1 MAVLNDVVLV
11 ADGGDVTGGY
21 RKHTH
26 TYGKFEVSLKEGLEQ
41 VEKDRRL
48 ADGYVYKPDWEIA
61 PFDVGFVRADV
72 SIDMEV
78 NTSDLEIVID
88 EALRDAEGDIFFE
101 RDISPAGLGEFEPGV
116 DFQVG
121 DIVMIERWG
130 KLFPSPVTGWTMVS
144 SEADGLV
151 GHRVHVSGQL
161 ISDAAARQRRNQDL
175 LRQVANDKRQL
186 EKAALR
192 ESQARRRFTRY
203 VSPDYDPNQEYVA
216 GTYRAGVLSS
226 AEEKAKELA
235 GTAEKNA
242 KDADAKARKQL
253 AEAFIGFGVPES
265 QLGYYIEQAK
275 QTVQNDA
282 KKAAE
287 KDVGTLFTILAGGGN
302 SIYSLTQQ
310 LNSHLTRINS
320 SNGSNVADKTNILEA
335 YLGANAELWV
345 VQEKVNA
352 FQRQLNT
359 KFQEAID
366 HEIKHRMHIGHGYNN
381 TSWFAPWGNSFVEV
395 RIRGNS
401 TVARLKKPCSGYLGL
416 IQTTTK
422 GLTDLEVWDVEN
434 GYRFQEF
441 PLVGGD
447 TVTVRSWMIFYSLY

>member
-21 RKHTH
+21 RKHTY
-26 TYGKFEVSLKEGLEQ
+26 TYGKFEVALKEGLEQ

-144 SEADGLV
+144 SETDGLV
-151 GHRVHVSGQL
+151 GNRVHVSGQL

-186 EKAALR
+186 EKSAMRDRQRTSRALNDQLKYIDGDFKLSLQQYANDQAIDAKQQAVSEAEAHLTSLMGPMDSKLTDMKDSYDEALRVIATKMGGRSSVQSAFANSVWQQSALIQQMNARGLSVQEQSNAFAQFAAIEAALWTNQVKIDA
-192 ESQARRRFTRY
+192 EQDYALQQTARPLGSFANETYPRDEDDWGALTCETGQVKFTSK
-203 VSPDYDPNQEYVA
+203 VGFVPDGRGGSRTLGWEGKVYL
-216 GTYRAGVLSS
+216 LSY
-226 AEEKAKELA
+226 L
-235 GTAEKNA
+235 
-242 KDADAKARKQL
+242 DR
-253 AEAFIGFGVPES
+253 P
-265 QLGYYIEQAK
+265 
-275 QTVQNDA
+275 
-282 KKAAE
+282 
-287 KDVGTLFTILAGGGN
+287 
-302 SIYSLTQQ
+302 
-310 LNSHLTRINS
+310 
-320 SNGSNVADKTNILEA
+320 NGSPLGMLKRDVTRQEG
-335 YLGANAELWV
+335 YFSVPVSEFSGANRFFG
-345 VQEKVNA
+345 A
-352 FQRQLNT
+352 FAWY
-359 KFQEAID
+359 KI
-366 HEIKHRMHIGHGYNN
+366 
-381 TSWFAPWGNSFVEV
+381 S
-395 RIRGNS
+395 
-401 TVARLKKPCSGYLGL
+401 
-416 IQTTTK
+416 
-422 GLTDLEVWDVEN
+422 
-434 GYRFQEF
+434 RFY
-441 PLVGGD
+441 VD
-447 TVTVRSWMIFYSLY
+447 